1 MPHPFLEYRHLEQPV
16 DVSFVDAVFF
26 CTKDAFVFFRTTLV
40 FFVACVFTTANFFL
54 LLLLLFLVAGGRP
67 LGRLAVTLDFVAA
80 SLAFFLAA
88 EIPLGTLGVSG
99 SHLPQPLDDHRHF
112 EHPAVFNT
120 IAMELSAAAA
130 ALAEAAAGW
139 PRRLEA
145 TALTAAEAAVAA
157 AFRFLLPF
165 SMT

>member
-1 MPHPFLEYRHLEQPV
+1 M

-26 CTKDAFVFFRTTLV
+26 CTKDAFGFFRTILV
-40 FFVACVFTTANFFL
+40 FFVACVFTTANFLLLL
-54 LLLLLFLVAGGRP
+54 LLLLLFLVPGGRP

-120 IAMELSAAAA
+120 NAMELSV
-130 ALAEAAAGW
+130 EAG
-139 PRRLEA
+139 
-145 TALTAAEAAVAA
+145 
-157 AFRFLLPF
+157 
-165 SMT
+165 

>member
-26 CTKDAFVFFRTTLV
+26 CTKDAFDFFRTTLV
-40 FFVACVFTTANFFL
+40 FFVACVFTTANFLLL
-54 LLLLLFLVAGGRP
+54 LLLLLFLVPGGRP

-120 IAMELSAAAA
+120 NAMELSAAA

-139 PRRLEA
+139 PRRFEA
-145 TALTAAEAAVAA
+145 ALTAAEAAVAA

>member
-1 MPHPFLEYRHLEQPV
+1 MPHPFLEYRHLEQPE

-40 FFVACVFTTANFFL
+40 FVACVFTTANFLL
-54 LLLLLFLVAGGRP
+54 LLLLLFLVPGGRP
-67 LGRLAVTLDFVAA
+67 LGRLAVTLDFVVA
-80 SLAFFLAA
+80 SIAFFLAA

-120 IAMELSAAAA
+120 NAMELSAAAA
-130 ALAEAAAGW
+130 LATSAGR
-139 PRRLEA
+139 PRRFEA
-145 TALTAAEAAVAA
+145 ALTAAEAAVAA

>member
-26 CTKDAFVFFRTTLV
+26 CTKDAFGFFRTTLV
-40 FFVACVFTTANFFL
+40 FFVACVFTTANFLLL
-54 LLLLLFLVAGGRP
+54 LLLLLFLVPGGRP

-88 EIPLGTLGVSG
+88 EIPLGTRGVSG

-120 IAMELSAAAA
+120 NAMELSAAAA
-130 ALAEAAAGW
+130 ALAEAAAGR
-139 PRRLEA
+139 PRRFEA
-145 TALTAAEAAVAA
+145 ALTAAEAAVAA

-165 SMT
+165 SIT